1 MDKLELLAR
10 QDALLKEQADIIYEQ
25 RLEIEQLKNLL
36 EAQNDITRI
45 GDN

>member
-36 EAQNDITRI
+36 EAQNDITRT

>member
-25 RLEIEQLKNLL
+25 RLEIEQLKKLL
-36 EAQNDITRI
+36 EARNDITRT